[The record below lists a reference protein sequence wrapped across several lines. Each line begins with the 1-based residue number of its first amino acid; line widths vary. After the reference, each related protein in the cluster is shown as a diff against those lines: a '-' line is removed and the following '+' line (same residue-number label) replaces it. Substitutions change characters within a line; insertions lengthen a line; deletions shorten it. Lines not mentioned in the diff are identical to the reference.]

1 MRNLFSDLH
10 PASKLIYVL
19 FIILTSFLITL
30 LFALLIAIP
39 LFHIN
44 LSDLSST
51 LSDYSNPNNLS
62 FLKYLQSMQ
71 AFGLFILPAF
81 IIAYLFRSDHYLAFN
96 KKVNSKTIFI
106 SIFILV
112 ASIPIINSLGALN
125 QSMQLPDW
133 LSGIEN
139 WIKEKEENAQNIT
152 ESFLVMNTLR
162 GLLFNLFM
170 LAVLPA
176 IGEELIFR
184 GILQR
189 IFAEWTR
196 NIHIGILIAGFLF
209 SAMHFQ
215 FYGFL
220 PRMILGI
227 LLGYLFY
234 WSGSIWIPIVGH
246 FTNNAIAVLFYYFYS
261 DEMIHEVE
269 SFGFNQGSY
278 GYLVMSIIVVSS
290 ALYLFYKD
298 NKPIAK
304 Y

>member
-81 IIAYLFRSDHYLAFN
+81 IIAYLFRSDNYLAFN
-96 KKVNSKTIFI
+96 KKVNSKTIFL